1 MTTLQ
6 TKTVVL
12 FASKLGYQT
21 RSFEAAARKLGVEL
35 VYVTDRCHEL
45 DDPWGD
51 HAIAARFANPE
62 EAAATAIQ
70 SLRGKPIAAI
80 LALGDAPAVAASYTA
95 RGLGLRANHPAA
107 VEACHNK
114 LRTREVFRD
123 AGLFNPPT
131 GLWFRTIPLS
141 PEPEPSLLGIQYP
154 CVLKPL
160 SLSASQGVMRANT
173 HEEFREAARR
183 LARLLERPDLQTKS
197 ASPYR
202 EALVEE
208 YIPGVEVAVE
218 GILLDGELK
227 ILAIFDKPD
236 PLEGPYFEETIYVAP
251 SRLSAEQQSA
261 IIRTASQSIRALGL
275 SHGPVHAEFRINDR
289 GVWPI
294 EVAPRPIGGMCA
306 ASLSFVSTRN
316 PIMDDIREGT
326 ASAVPKGSDNAGALA
341 PEVSVATGT
350 QIALTEQTLPH
361 DLQPI
366 GLEELILRHAIGEDI
381 SAWQREPAASAVMM
395 IPVPASGILEKVGG
409 IAEAQRVA
417 NVTDVQITARL
428 HDQIQAWPEGSS
440 YLGFIFAKAESPAAA
455 EQAVREAHSK
465 LTFQIRPTLPVEHP
479 ITGKVLDP
487 RN

>member
-1 MTTLQ
+1 MTTPQ
-6 TKTVVL
+6 TKTVAL

-21 RSFEAAARKLGVEL
+21 RSFEAAAHKLGVQL
-35 VYVTDRCHEL
+35 LYVTDRCHEL
-45 DDPWGD
+45 NDPWGD

-62 EAAATAIQ
+62 EAAATAMQ
-70 SLRGKPIAAI
+70 SLRGKPLAAI
-80 LALGDAPAVAASYTA
+80 LALGDAPAVAASYAA
-95 RGLGLRANHPAA
+95 RGLGLRANHPAS

-114 LRTREVFRD
+114 LRMREVFRD
-123 AGLFNPPT
+123 AGLLNPPT

-173 HEEFREAARR
+173 HEEFRQAARR
-183 LARLLERPDLQTKS
+183 LARLLERPDLQMKN
-197 ASPYR
+197 ASPSR

-236 PLEGPYFEETIYVAP
+236 PLEGPYFEETIYVTP
-251 SRLSAEQQSA
+251 SRLSAEQHSA
-261 IIRTASQSIRALGL
+261 IVRTATQAIRALGL

-306 ASLSFVSTRN
+306 ASLSFIS
-316 PIMDDIREGT
+316 PQ
-326 ASAVPKGSDNAGALA
+326 NAGA
-341 PEVSVATGT
+341 
-350 QIALTEQTLPH
+350 
-361 DLQPI
+361 I
-366 GLEELILRHAIGEDI
+366 GLEELILRHAIGENI
-381 SAWQREPAASAVMM
+381 SAWQRESAASAVMM
-395 IPVPASGILEKVGG
+395 IPVPGSGILEKVDG
-409 IAEAQRVA
+409 IGEAQLVP
-417 NVTDVQITARL
+417 NVTEVQITARL
-428 HDQIQAWPEGSS
+428 HDQIVAWPEGSS
-440 YLGFIFAKAESPAAA
+440 YLGFIFVKAESPAAA
-455 EQAVREAHSK
+455 EHALREAHSK

-479 ITGKVLDP
+479 VTGKVLDP
-487 RN
+487 QP